1 MDNIVNEKKWKVSLY
16 LCLYLQ
22 SGNENPL
29 ENPAVNIK
37 GDKIKN
43 FTIVKCSQPLLP
55 CPLFELKE

>member
-1 MDNIVNEKKWKVSLY
+1 MKKKWGVFLY

-55 CPLFELKE
+55 FP